1 MTTRQD
7 ELIRVLSQLAEDL
20 PDPQWVALVDSDG
33 LVVASVP
40 DEPPIEAERFAA
52 MTAVTLS
59 TGQRVLRD
67 IDGGSLLFS
76 SIAGSE
82 RQLLTVVIGED
93 RLLSLELGPEVPV
106 RSTFGALSRNV
117 PKLLRTLQMRISQV

>member
-1 MTTRQD
+1 MITRQD

-33 LVVASVP
+33 FVVASVP
-40 DEPPIEAERFAA
+40 EVPPIDAERFAA
-52 MTAVTLS
+52 MTAVTLA

-67 IDGGSLLFS
+67 IEGGSLLFS
-76 SIAGSE
+76 NVAGSE
-82 RQLLTVVIGED
+82 RQLLTVVIGKD
-93 RLLSLELGPEVPV
+93 RLLSLGLGPEVPV

-117 PKLLRTLQMRISQV
+117 PKLLQTLQKRISQV